1 MCGCMLPCSSAN
13 LHDEE
18 QISEFWSRD
27 EEASGSEE
35 DISDADGIPQI

>member
-1 MCGCMLPCSSAN
+1 MYGCMLSCSSAN

-27 EEASGSEE
+27 GGASGPEE
-35 DISDADGIPQI
+35 DISDADGMPQT